1 MLSIKKEDFDK
12 IIQCLSDEN
21 FQKSGTQSYDD
32 LYANYIDKLS
42 YLSGLMRI
50 NYNEL
55 FKDKNFSDKE
65 KREFIIEVKILN
77 RWLYE
82 FKKSNYE
89 EEILNENVLPSLEY
103 VLKNVGNVD
112 KDKIFQ
118 KIQNLNKHKNDGR
131 LLQSNNF
138 IDKNERKNNL
148 VIPVYKSRKKIS
160 IFYFLFSFSI
170 FNVVFILVCEL
181 ILRLQSLGFL

>member
-21 FQKSGTQSYDD
+21 FQKSGIESYDD

-65 KREFIIEVKILN
+65 KREFITECRTYN
-77 RWLYE
+77 
-82 FKKSNYE
+82 NY
-89 EEILNENVLPSLEY
+89 
-103 VLKNVGNVD
+103 
-112 KDKIFQ
+112 
-118 KIQNLNKHKNDGR
+118 
-131 LLQSNNF
+131 
-138 IDKNERKNNL
+138 
-148 VIPVYKSRKKIS
+148 
-160 IFYFLFSFSI
+160 
-170 FNVVFILVCEL
+170 
-181 ILRLQSLGFL
+181 